1 MWCDTLAATDVQTHT
16 CGARTC
22 RSETSR
28 RQIPL
33 LLVIRLSAPP
43 AATSNLNEELML
55 SVGPIVKEKINKLI
69 RVFSSVRVLFND
81 ASGSSGSVA
90 LMVGD

>member
-1 MWCDTLAATDVQTHT
+1 
-16 CGARTC
+16 
-22 RSETSR
+22 
-28 RQIPL
+28 
-33 LLVIRLSAPP
+33 
-43 AATSNLNEELML
+43 ML

>member
-1 MWCDTLAATDVQTHT
+1 VWCDTLAATDVQTHT

-28 RQIPL
+28 IPL